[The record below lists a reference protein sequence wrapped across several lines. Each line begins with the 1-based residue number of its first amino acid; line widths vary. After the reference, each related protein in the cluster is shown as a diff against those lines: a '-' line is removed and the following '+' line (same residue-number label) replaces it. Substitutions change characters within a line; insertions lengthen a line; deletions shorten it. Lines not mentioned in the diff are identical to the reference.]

1 VGFQLFTLKKR
12 DKYMFTKRFGKKHLT
27 FEFRNGTGLDIEFA
41 DSRPVWIIDTE
52 TGELSAMAFKGI
64 ILLLPLIV
72 ITYGEV
78 HQEMEVIFD
87 GKT

>member
-1 VGFQLFTLKKR
+1 
-12 DKYMFTKRFGKKHLT
+12 MFTKRFGRKHLT

-41 DSRPVWIIDTE
+41 DSIPVWIIDTE

>member
-12 DKYMFTKRFGKKHLT
+12 DKYMFTKRFGRKHLT

>member
-1 VGFQLFTLKKR
+1 
-12 DKYMFTKRFGKKHLT
+12 MFTKRFGKKHLT